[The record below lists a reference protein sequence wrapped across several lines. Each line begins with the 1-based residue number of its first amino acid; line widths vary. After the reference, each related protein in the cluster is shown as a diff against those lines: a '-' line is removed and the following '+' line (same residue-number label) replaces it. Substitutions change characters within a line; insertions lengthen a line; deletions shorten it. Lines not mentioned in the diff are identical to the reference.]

1 MLPVERSSPV
11 PSAYGGRMSI
21 VGALGTQPYLPHR
34 RIPLKSHPAF
44 SEKWVQQR
52 IADNPALLGLGDDVE
67 VKDLERLQPKA
78 GRLDMLLS
86 DSATGTRYEVELQ
99 LGATD
104 ETHIIRTI
112 EYWDLER
119 RRYPQYE
126 HVGVIVAE
134 EITARF
140 FNVIALFNGAIP
152 LVAVQMQ
159 AISVGDSMTLVFTTV
174 LDRTVLA
181 VEEGDEAEEP
191 RTRDY
196 WEQKSTKDVLA
207 LIDRI
212 LDLILAVDPAVT
224 LKYNKNY
231 IGLARSG
238 IASNFVT
245 FRPKKHWVNFQAKIP
260 RSDDLNQRLA
270 DAGIEQLAYS
280 RGRGYRMSVTEADF
294 DEHSDLLGELIVLA
308 RDSYGS

>member
-1 MLPVERSSPV
+1 
-11 PSAYGGRMSI
+11 MSI
-21 VGALGTQPYLPHR
+21 VGALGAQPYLPHK

-212 LDLILAVDPAVT
+212 LDLIRTVDPAVT

-238 IASNFVT
+238 IASNVVT

-280 RGRGYRMSVTEADF
+280 RGWGYRMSVTEADF
-294 DEHSDLLGELIVLA
+294 DEHSDLLGELIALA